1 MTRQRLDL
9 REAAEH
15 LGTTV
20 DAVRKRVQRGSLDSE
35 KGEDGRVYVWLDVDK
50 TKAELQGSALV
61 EELRDRVRF
70 LERLLEEEREARTEE
85 RRRHDT
91 LMAQL
96 MSRIPELENP
106 APSPSEPP
114 GERETATEQPE
125 RVESRIP
132 ADSPPD
138 EREYA
143 VTPMPQPGRVEPQTP
158 LEGAQEPQESPGLAE
173 DEQQGRGPVP
183 DAGESQEPSERPWW
197 RRIFEG

>member
-9 REAAEH
+9 REAAEA

-35 KGEDGRVYVWLDVDK
+35 KGEDGRVYVWLDVDQ
-50 TKAELQGSALV
+50 TQPERQGSALV

-70 LERLLEEEREARTEE
+70 LQTLLEEEREARTEE

-114 GERETATEQPE
+114 GERETAME
-125 RVESRIP
+125 
-132 ADSPPD
+132 
-138 EREYA
+138 
-143 VTPMPQPGRVEPQTP
+143 QPGRVGPQTEV
-158 LEGAQEPQESPGLAE
+158 EGAQEPREESGMHMPEVGGGTLPH
-173 DEQQGRGPVP
+173 DHQ
-183 DAGESQEPSERPWW
+183 SPSARPWW
-197 RRIFEG
+197 RRMFGG